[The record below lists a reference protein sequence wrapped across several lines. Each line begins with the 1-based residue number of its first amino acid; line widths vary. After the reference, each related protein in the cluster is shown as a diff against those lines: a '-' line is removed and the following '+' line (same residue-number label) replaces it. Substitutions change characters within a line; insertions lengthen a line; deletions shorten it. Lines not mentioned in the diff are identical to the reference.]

1 MKEPREAFP
10 IRSPAKVGRRVDGS
24 DVGAFEPGGWTEEA
38 AKHGSDR
45 LLLYRQRRLA
55 FAAPHLLIG
64 IREQRID
71 DLAKARAGI
80 EAIFVGEL
88 FRADFHVRHLSPRSN
103 YTPGNARMI
112 QPAWR
117 TGDRRHAD

>member
-10 IRSPAKVGRRVDGS
+10 IRAPAKVGPRVDRS
-24 DVGAFEPGGWTEEA
+24 HAGAFEPGGGTEEPA
-38 AKHGSDR
+38 EHGSDR
-45 LLLYRQRRLA
+45 LLLNRQRRLA
-55 FAAPHLLIG
+55 FAAPDFLVG
-64 IREQRID
+64 IRQQRID